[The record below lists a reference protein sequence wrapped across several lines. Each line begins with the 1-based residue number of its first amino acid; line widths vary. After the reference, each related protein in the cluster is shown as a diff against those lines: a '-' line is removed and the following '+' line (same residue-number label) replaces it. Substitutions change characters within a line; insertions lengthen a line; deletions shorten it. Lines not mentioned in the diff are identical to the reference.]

1 MVFSYSV
8 FGQTSTILKPE
19 ESGAQRRTALVIGNS
34 AYKVSPLINP
44 ANDARDMA
52 DALRG
57 AGFEVI
63 LRQDQDLIGMEQA
76 LTEFAGALA
85 GKETAL
91 FYFAGHAV
99 QVDGENYLIPVR
111 EEIQSTIQAK
121 SRGVSLEDVLG
132 RIRLSGIKTALVFL
146 DACRDNPFPGS
157 SRSGV
162 RGLAVVAAPTD
173 IETCIAYA
181 TQPGSTAQDGSGKNG
196 VFTSALLDNLKHPG
210 VSLSDLMTSVIA
222 EVKAATGGKQQPRF
236 DNGLSTP
243 FYFLDAAL
251 ALKRFNAEIADLD
264 WQISERQQKIASTSS
279 VKDKYNLEVE
289 QQRQE
294 AIRTARKLEAENLA
308 RSSDLQSRLDQDA
321 RQFNIGK
328 TKLESM
334 NKAQQDELARLV
346 SSKRAELDKLAR
358 DTASEDPDI
367 LLDIARKLSLAIAD
381 IHQQYSQALEKSLAS
396 VTAIWDGQL
405 AALAAQKPDITET
418 DQEFSA
424 RIGAEEA
431 RLRQGK
437 DLNLASLQ
445 SSSKNQEEAQT
456 KSIRFQYE
464 ETLKS
469 IEARTWTARG
479 KAVELT
485 AGEFDRNKRMW
496 PLTIS
501 SMDRSLP
508 ADPYTFVLNLGVMP
522 EPQKAIREMDNAL
535 KANALSGEIDWGIQ
549 FDRVKDRYA
558 LYTKTYRV
566 RNLGTDEIVV
576 QMDQN
581 QTVAYLSPEN
591 RKNPT
596 PASGTLS
603 VEASFLG
610 DSGDVYVDGTLVG
623 KTPISKK
630 MHEGKALVTVRWNDS
645 NYMDFSETV
654 TIGAG
659 EIKNIRA
666 SKNETAAYSAE
677 KAKELSKNL
686 NFVGTIIFYGLIA
699 LGVLWS
705 RGIIH

>member
-1 MVFSYSV
+1 MKQENLIRFWALVLLSMVFSYSV

-279 VKDKYNLEVE
+279 VKDKYN
-289 QQRQE
+289 RY
-294 AIRTARKLEAENLA
+294 ITH
-308 RSSDLQSRLDQDA
+308 
-321 RQFNIGK
+321 
-328 TKLESM
+328 
-334 NKAQQDELARLV
+334 
-346 SSKRAELDKLAR
+346 
-358 DTASEDPDI
+358 P
-367 LLDIARKLSLAIAD
+367 LS
-381 IHQQYSQALEKSLAS
+381 
-396 VTAIWDGQL
+396 
-405 AALAAQKPDITET
+405 
-418 DQEFSA
+418 
-424 RIGAEEA
+424 
-431 RLRQGK
+431 
-437 DLNLASLQ
+437 
-445 SSSKNQEEAQT
+445 
-456 KSIRFQYE
+456 
-464 ETLKS
+464 
-469 IEARTWTARG
+469 
-479 KAVELT
+479 
-485 AGEFDRNKRMW
+485 
-496 PLTIS
+496 TIS
-501 SMDRSLP
+501 
-508 ADPYTFVLNLGVMP
+508 G
-522 EPQKAIREMDNAL
+522 
-535 KANALSGEIDWGIQ
+535 
-549 FDRVKDRYA
+549 RVK
-558 LYTKTYRV
+558 L
-566 RNLGTDEIVV
+566 
-576 QMDQN
+576 
-581 QTVAYLSPEN
+581 
-591 RKNPT
+591 
-596 PASGTLS
+596 
-603 VEASFLG
+603 
-610 DSGDVYVDGTLVG
+610 
-623 KTPISKK
+623 
-630 MHEGKALVTVRWNDS
+630 
-645 NYMDFSETV
+645 FS
-654 TIGAG
+654 
-659 EIKNIRA
+659 
-666 SKNETAAYSAE
+666 
-677 KAKELSKNL
+677 
-686 NFVGTIIFYGLIA
+686 
-699 LGVLWS
+699 
-705 RGIIH
+705 